1 MGKQKKITTLGLLE
15 QMANKNQETSS
26 TLEQLKLDR
35 MGLKQQT
42 TSLNVRKED
51 AINKLEKNR
60 KPKEDSPSEN
70 NHNIGKQLDVL
81 LQTDKLKNKKETFF
95 MTINSDCAMKY
106 EKLAMGISY
115 KMGVKTSRNDLIR
128 KVLLDFTNRNYEKL
142 IALIE
147 QK

>member
-1 MGKQKKITTLGLLE
+1 
-15 QMANKNQETSS
+15 MANKNQETSS
-26 TLEQLKLDR
+26 TLEQLKIDR

-70 NHNIGKQLDVL
+70 NHNMGKQLDVL

-128 KVLLDFTNRNYEKL
+128 KVLMDFTNRNYEKL
-142 IALIE
+142 ITLIE

>member
-1 MGKQKKITTLGLLE
+1 MGKQKKITTLDLLE

-51 AINKLEKNR
+51 AINKLKKNR
-60 KPKEDSPSEN
+60 KPKEESPSEN

>member
-1 MGKQKKITTLGLLE
+1 M
-15 QMANKNQETSS
+15 
-26 TLEQLKLDR
+26 
-35 MGLKQQT
+35 
-42 TSLNVRKED
+42 
-51 AINKLEKNR
+51 EKNS
-60 KPKEDSPSEN
+60 KLKEGSPSEN

>member
-1 MGKQKKITTLGLLE
+1 MGKQKKITTLDLLE

-35 MGLKQQT
+35 LDLKQQT

-128 KVLLDFTNRNYEKL
+128 KVLMDFTNRNYEKL
-142 IALIE
+142 ITLIE